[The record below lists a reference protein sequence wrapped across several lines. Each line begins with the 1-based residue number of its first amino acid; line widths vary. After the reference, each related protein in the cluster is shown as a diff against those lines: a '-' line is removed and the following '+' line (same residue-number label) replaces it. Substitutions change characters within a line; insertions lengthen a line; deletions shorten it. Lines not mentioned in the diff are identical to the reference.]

1 MGRPEVDPT
10 DLVAQLQDF
19 KQRIERLEGRT
30 GIRAFTAASRPA
42 AAALP
47 RTLIANLT
55 TGKVEWS
62 DGAVWNP
69 LY

>member
-1 MGRPEVDPT
+1 MGRPATDPT
-10 DLVAQLQDF
+10 DLVAQLQDL
-19 KQRIERLEGRT
+19 KQRVERLEGRT
-30 GIRAFTAASRPA
+30 GIRAFTTAQRPPASS
-42 AAALP
+42 LP

-62 DGAVWNP
+62 DGANWQP